1 MFINKVPFP
10 GTMPMKVYADIKARN
25 IQWPDDEVLKPIMS
39 LEARDLIERLL
50 QLSPG
55 NRLGHNMESMKVL
68 KGHPFFTGVDFAA
81 ISKKNYT
88 GLSKLLVDKHPRLSE
103 IDLDKMNLLD
113 VDEGNTIEPLRV
125 VHKGNLCKKNWYGNK
140 QLRFFELYSD
150 GELKYY
156 KDITEFKGS
165 IKITPSSKIIKEGK
179 STLLID
185 DMAKKKQYVIM

>member
-88 GLSKLLVDKHPRLSE
+88 GLSKLLVEKHPRLSE

>member
-1 MFINKVPFP
+1 
-10 GTMPMKVYADIKARN
+10 MKVYADIKARN

>member
-68 KGHPFFTGVDFAA
+68 KGHPFFTGVDFVA